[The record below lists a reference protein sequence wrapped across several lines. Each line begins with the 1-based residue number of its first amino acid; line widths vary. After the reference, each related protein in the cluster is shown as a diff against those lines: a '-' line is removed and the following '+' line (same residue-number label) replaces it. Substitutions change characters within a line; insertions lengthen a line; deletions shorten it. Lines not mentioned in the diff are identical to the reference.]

1 MTLRTLI
8 LSLVLLLAISS
19 SASSSDDLVAE
30 LVALRARSPS
40 GVIHLDD
47 RAVSRFLTSAPTP
60 RPFSLLVFFDA
71 AQLREKPDLHLPQLR
86 SEFGLLSSSFS
97 QRNPS
102 SSSLFFCDIE
112 FQESQSSFHLFGVSS
127 LPHIRLVSPHHSSPK
142 DSDAMDQSDF
152 ARLAESM
159 AEFVESRTGLEVG
172 PINRPPPLS
181 TKQIFLLISAL
192 VVSSPFLIKRAL
204 AGDTLLHDRKLWMS
218 LAVFVYFF
226 SVSGTMHNIIRKMP
240 MFIPDRGDPN
250 RLVFFYQGSGMQLG
264 AEGFAVGFL
273 YTVVGLAL
281 AATTHGL
288 VRLKNVKAQRGYM
301 LLSMLVAYWAVSKE
315 DSKDNAAARRI
326 ITSSHSSGPLY
337 DSFVMSI
344 DQAPR
349 GRNIELGTQSPML
362 KADHGMENFFKQV
375 KEVENLMEKLSKQL
389 QRLQE
394 ANEESK
400 TVTQASAMKEIKRRM
415 EKDVDDGGK
424 VARCIKQTGKK
435 IGCEKGSGVD
445 RSRMAMT
452 AGLKKKLK
460 DRMNDFQK
468 LRETIQNE
476 YREVVERR
484 VFTVTGSQPTDEM
497 IDNLIE
503 NGNSEQIFQKAIQEM
518 GRGQVTDT
526 LKEIQER
533 HDAVRDIE
541 TKLLDLHQVFMDMA
555 VLVEAQGEMLDNIEI
570 QVTNA
575 KNHIE
580 SGNGALHTA
589 KKLQKSSRKC
599 MVISVLILIIIAII
613 IALSVLKPWK

>member
-8 LSLVLLLAISS
+8 LPLVLLLAISS
-19 SASSSDDLVAE
+19 SASSDDDLVAE

-301 LLSMLVAYWAVSKE
+301 LLSMLVAYWAVSK
-315 DSKDNAAARRI
+315 
-326 ITSSHSSGPLY
+326 

-375 KEVENLMEKLSKQL
+375 KEVENLMEKLPKQL

-424 VARCIKQTGKK
+424 VARCIKAKLEDIDRDNLANRQK